1 MAHFALIEQESAPL
15 TRKAQVLEVLR
26 AGGCVRSAGR
36 GGVLR
41 LQDKDGCS
49 VPAWQNA
56 ISSGLAAFNREDRP
70 Q

>member
-1 MAHFALIEQESAPL
+1 MAHFALVEKEPAPL
-15 TRKAQVLEVLR
+15 TRAAQVQDVLR

-41 LQDKDGCS
+41 LQDKDGGD

-56 ISSGLAAFNREDRP
+56 IRSGLAAFNREGGP